1 MSYPNYDTK
10 NYYDIA
16 KTIDNA
22 APGSKSNQGL
32 AQVNAE
38 LGSVIAK
45 IEATRKLIIQ
55 QAQKNGK
62 VSEEETEKIIA
73 MKIEPLENQKRA
85 LLEKLTGFTEL
96 SKSNAESSL
105 EQRKRLQDKLFESMQ
120 KNASLLT
127 FDLYQGS
134 LDNWQIAQP

>member
-22 APGSKSNQGL
+22 APGPKNNQGL

-45 IEATRKLIIQ
+45 IETTRKLIIQ

-62 VSEEETEKIIA
+62 VSEEETKKIIA
-73 MKIEPLENQKRA
+73 MKIEPLEKQKQA

-105 EQRKRLQDKLFESMQ
+105 EQRKRLQGELFDSMQ

-134 LDNWQIAQP
+134 LDNWQIAHP